1 MCIRVVNT
9 LRRSLQRT
17 FFMDK
22 WPIIFILLLNIHIMG
37 ILGVTSPLSASKS
50 SAAIGL
56 SVTAIAIAVI
66 LLASNFTIINAQQ
79 QSLTNQPGEIENGAT
94 TAATVPTRTTFQ
106 STNDSFSIQV
116 PDGWIIQDAN
126 NTGSALLE
134 ETTRGYG
141 ILAQLCPQEEQ
152 QQQQGAALPDA
163 SGGSTNNSSSGI
175 STSNSCQGSEEVI
188 HIIRYPNLDTRIQAA
203 SNVSTTTTNSNT
215 NMTTDDIQSYHLQ
228 KLQEVGYRS
237 MQIVNT
243 TDITLN
249 LTNPQTNETIATV
262 PARLVEMAYSTNFT
276 PDETRTGYFI
286 STATNATAPNLGTTK
301 GYAVFYEGNSTTN
314 TAAAEIT
321 TATAASGSL
330 APTPLPPVVGQ
341 VFDSFELIAAPEV
354 AQPIAPEAP
363 VGQTEGEGEEEA
375 ACDSSYPDFCIPPPP
390 PDLNCDDVDDTNFEV
405 VGSDPHG
412 FDGDNDGIGCEDGN
426 GDEEDDGGDDDGAD
440 DDDGG
445 DDDGA
450 DDDDGG
456 DDDGADDDDGGD
468 DDGADDDDGGVEFEG
483 CVVPPG
489 LDPGDVGC

>member
-1 MCIRVVNT
+1 
-9 LRRSLQRT
+9 
-17 FFMDK
+17 
-22 WPIIFILLLNIHIMG
+22 MG

-116 PDGWIIQDAN
+116 PDGWVIQDAN

-262 PARLVEMAYSTNFT
+262 PARLVEMAYSTNFA

-301 GYAVFYEGNSTTN
+301 GYTLFYEGNSTTN

-341 VFDSFELIAAPEV
+341 VFDSFELIAAAEV
-354 AQPIAPEAP
+354 AQAAEIA
-363 VGQTEGEGEEEA
+363 EGGDDDDDDDDDGA
-375 ACDSSYPDFCIPPPP
+375 NDDDDDDDDGANDDDDDDDDGANDDDDDDDDGANDDDDGANDDDDDDDDGANDDDDDDDDGANDDDDDGGISSRGDRFAS
-390 PDLNCDDVDDTNFEV
+390 DDY
-405 VGSDPHG
+405 
-412 FDGDNDGIGCEDGN
+412 DGDDDDGANDDDG
-426 GDEEDDGGDDDGAD
+426 GDDYDGGDDDGA
-440 DDDGG
+440 
-445 DDDGA
+445 
-450 DDDDGG
+450 
-456 DDDGADDDDGGD
+456 
-468 DDGADDDDGGVEFEG
+468 
-483 CVVPPG
+483 
-489 LDPGDVGC
+489 

>member
-1 MCIRVVNT
+1 
-9 LRRSLQRT
+9 
-17 FFMDK
+17 MDK

-94 TAATVPTRTTFQ
+94 TTAATIPTRTTFQ

-262 PARLVEMAYSTNFT
+262 PARLVEMAYSTNFA

-330 APTPLPPVVGQ
+330 PPTPLPPVVGQ
-341 VFDSFELIAAPEV
+341 VFDSFELIAAAEV
-354 AQPIAPEAP
+354 AQAAEIA
-363 VGQTEGEGEEEA
+363 EGG
-375 ACDSSYPDFCIPPPP
+375 
-390 PDLNCDDVDDTNFEV
+390 DDDDY
-405 VGSDPHG
+405 
-412 FDGDNDGIGCEDGN
+412 DGDDDDGANDDDG
-426 GDEEDDGGDDDGAD
+426 GDDYDGGDDDGA
-440 DDDGG
+440 
-445 DDDGA
+445 
-450 DDDDGG
+450 
-456 DDDGADDDDGGD
+456 
-468 DDGADDDDGGVEFEG
+468 
-483 CVVPPG
+483 
-489 LDPGDVGC
+489 

>member
-1 MCIRVVNT
+1 
-9 LRRSLQRT
+9 
-17 FFMDK
+17 MDK

-37 ILGVTSPLSASKS
+37 ILGVISPLSASRS

-243 TDITLN
+243 TDTTLN

-262 PARLVEMAYSTNFT
+262 PARFVEIAYSTNAA
-276 PDETRTGYFI
+276 PNETRTGYFI

-301 GYAVFYEGNSTTN
+301 GYTLFYEGNSTNN
-314 TAAAEIT
+314 TAAEIT

-341 VFDSFELIAAPEV
+341 VFDSIELIAAAEV
-354 AQPIAPEAP
+354 AQAAEIAE
-363 VGQTEGEGEEEA
+363 
-375 ACDSSYPDFCIPPPP
+375 
-390 PDLNCDDVDDTNFEV
+390 
-405 VGSDPHG
+405 
-412 FDGDNDGIGCEDGN
+412 
-426 GDEEDDGGDDDGAD
+426 GGDDDDDDGANDDDDGDDDDGANDDDDGDDDDGANDD

-445 DDDGA
+445 ISSR
-450 DDDDGG
+450 G
-456 DDDGADDDDGGD
+456 D
-468 DDGADDDDGGVEFEG
+468 
-483 CVVPPG
+483 
-489 LDPGDVGC
+489 

>member
-1 MCIRVVNT
+1 
-9 LRRSLQRT
+9 
-17 FFMDK
+17 
-22 WPIIFILLLNIHIMG
+22 MG
-37 ILGVTSPLSASKS
+37 ILGVTSPLSTSKS

-56 SVTAIAIAVI
+56 SMTAIAIAVI
-66 LLASNFTIINAQQ
+66 LLASNFTIVNAQQ

-141 ILAQLCPQEEQ
+141 ILAQLCPQEGQ
-152 QQQQGAALPDA
+152 QQQQGAALSDA
-163 SGGSTNNSSSGI
+163 SVGSTNNSSSGI

-243 TDITLN
+243 TDTTLN
-249 LTNPQTNETIATV
+249 LTNPQTNETITTV
-262 PARLVEMAYSTNFT
+262 PARLVEIAYSTNSA
-276 PDETRTGYFI
+276 PNETRTGYFI

-363 VGQTEGEGEEEA
+363 VGQTEGEGEEEDA

-390 PDLNCDDVDDTNFEV
+390 PGLNCDDVDDTNFEV
-405 VGSDPHG
+405 VGSDPHD
-412 FDGDNDGIGCEDGN
+412 FDRDNDGIGCEDGN
-426 GDEEDDGGDDDGAD
+426 GDEEDDGADDDDGGDDDGAD

-468 DDGADDDDGGVEFEG
+468 DDGADDDDGGGEFEG

>member
-1 MCIRVVNT
+1 
-9 LRRSLQRT
+9 
-17 FFMDK
+17 MDK

-37 ILGVTSPLSASKS
+37 ILGVISPLSASRS

-79 QSLTNQPGEIENGAT
+79 QSLTNQPGEIENGATT

-152 QQQQGAALPDA
+152 QQQQVAALPDA

-243 TDITLN
+243 TDTTLN
-249 LTNPQTNETIATV
+249 LTNPQTNETITTV
-262 PARLVEMAYSTNFT
+262 PARLVEIAYRTNSA
-276 PDETRTGYFI
+276 PNETRTGYFI

-330 APTPLPPVVGQ
+330 APTPLPPAVGQ

-354 AQPIAPEAP
+354 PQITAQEEPQVAEFA
-363 VGQTEGEGEEEA
+363 EGA
-375 ACDSSYPDFCIPPPP
+375 
-390 PDLNCDDVDDTNFEV
+390 VDDE
-405 VGSDPHG
+405 GG
-412 FDGDNDGIGCEDGN
+412 AGDD
-426 GDEEDDGGDDDGAD
+426 DDDGAD

-456 DDDGADDDDGGD
+456 DDDGADGADDDDGGD
-468 DDGADDDDGGVEFEG
+468 DDGADDDDGGGEFEG
-483 CVVPPG
+483 CVVFPER
-489 LDPGDVGC
+489 DRGDVGC

>member
-1 MCIRVVNT
+1 
-9 LRRSLQRT
+9 
-17 FFMDK
+17 
-22 WPIIFILLLNIHIMG
+22 MG
-37 ILGVTSPLSASKS
+37 ILGVISPLSASRS

-262 PARLVEMAYSTNFT
+262 PARLVEMAYSTNFA
-276 PDETRTGYFI
+276 PNETRTGYFI

-301 GYAVFYEGNSTTN
+301 GYTLFYEGNSTTN

-330 APTPLPPVVGQ
+330 APTPLPPAVGQ
-341 VFDSFELIAAPEV
+341 VFDSFKLIAAAEV
-354 AQPIAPEAP
+354 AQAAEIA
-363 VGQTEGEGEEEA
+363 EGGDDDDGA
-375 ACDSSYPDFCIPPPP
+375 NDDDDDDDDDGANDDDDDDDGGISSRGDRFAS
-390 PDLNCDDVDDTNFEV
+390 DDY
-405 VGSDPHG
+405 
-412 FDGDNDGIGCEDGN
+412 DGDDDDGANDDDDDG
-426 GDEEDDGGDDDGAD
+426 DDYDGGDDDGA
-440 DDDGG
+440 
-445 DDDGA
+445 
-450 DDDDGG
+450 
-456 DDDGADDDDGGD
+456 
-468 DDGADDDDGGVEFEG
+468 
-483 CVVPPG
+483 
-489 LDPGDVGC
+489 

>member
-1 MCIRVVNT
+1 
-9 LRRSLQRT
+9 
-17 FFMDK
+17 MDK

-79 QSLTNQPGEIENGAT
+79 QSLTNQPGEIENGATT

-188 HIIRYPNLDTRIQAA
+188 YIIRYPDLDTRIQAA
-203 SNVSTTTTNSNT
+203 SNVSTTTINSNT

-243 TDITLN
+243 TDTTLN
-249 LTNPQTNETIATV
+249 LTNPQTNETITPV
-262 PARLVEMAYSTNFT
+262 PARLVEIAYSTNSA
-276 PDETRTGYFI
+276 PNETRIGYFI

-301 GYAVFYEGNSTTN
+301 GYAVFYEGNSNTN

-341 VFDSFELIAAPEV
+341 VFDSFELIAAAEV
-354 AQPIAPEAP
+354 AQAAEIA
-363 VGQTEGEGEEEA
+363 EGG
-375 ACDSSYPDFCIPPPP
+375 
-390 PDLNCDDVDDTNFEV
+390 DDDDDDGAN
-405 VGSDPHG
+405 DDD
-412 FDGDNDGIGCEDGN
+412 DGDDDDGANDDDDGDDDDGANDDDDDGGISSRGDRFASDDYDGDDDDGAN
-426 GDEEDDGGDDDGAD
+426 DDDDGDDYDGGDDDGA
-440 DDDGG
+440 
-445 DDDGA
+445 
-450 DDDDGG
+450 
-456 DDDGADDDDGGD
+456 
-468 DDGADDDDGGVEFEG
+468 
-483 CVVPPG
+483 
-489 LDPGDVGC
+489 

>member
-1 MCIRVVNT
+1 
-9 LRRSLQRT
+9 
-17 FFMDK
+17 MDK

-94 TAATVPTRTTFQ
+94 TTAATVPTRTTFQ

-152 QQQQGAALPDA
+152 QQQQGAVLPDA

-228 KLQEVGYRS
+228 KLQQVGYRS

-262 PARLVEMAYSTNFT
+262 PARLVEMAYSTNFA

-286 STATNATAPNLGTTK
+286 STATNATGPNLGTTK

-330 APTPLPPVVGQ
+330 PPTPLPPAVGQ

-354 AQPIAPEAP
+354 PQITAQEEPQAAEFA
-363 VGQTEGEGEEEA
+363 EG
-375 ACDSSYPDFCIPPPP
+375 
-390 PDLNCDDVDDTNFEV
+390 
-405 VGSDPHG
+405 
-412 FDGDNDGIGCEDGN
+412 
-426 GDEEDDGGDDDGAD
+426 
-440 DDDGG
+440 
-445 DDDGA
+445 
-450 DDDDGG
+450 
-456 DDDGADDDDGGD
+456 
-468 DDGADDDDGGVEFEG
+468 
-483 CVVPPG
+483 
-489 LDPGDVGC
+489 

>member
-1 MCIRVVNT
+1 
-9 LRRSLQRT
+9 
-17 FFMDK
+17 MDK

-37 ILGVTSPLSASKS
+37 ILGVISPLSASRS

-203 SNVSTTTTNSNT
+203 SNVSTTTINSNT

-243 TDITLN
+243 TDTTLN
-249 LTNPQTNETIATV
+249 LTNPQTNETITTV
-262 PARLVEMAYSTNFT
+262 PARLVEIAYSTNSA
-276 PDETRTGYFI
+276 PNETRTGYFI

-330 APTPLPPVVGQ
+330 ATLLPPAVGQ

-354 AQPIAPEAP
+354 AQTMAQDAAQAA
-363 VGQTEGEGEEEA
+363 QTAEDSADAGGEGGA
-375 ACDSSYPDFCIPPPP
+375 AAQTAEDSA
-390 PDLNCDDVDDTNFEV
+390 DDDD
-405 VGSDPHG
+405 D
-412 FDGDNDGIGCEDGN
+412 DGADD
-426 GDEEDDGGDDDGAD
+426 DDGGDDDGAD
-440 DDDGG
+440 DEDEGDDDGAADDDGG

-456 DDDGADDDDGGD
+456 DDDGADDDDGG
-468 DDGADDDDGGVEFEG
+468 GEFEG
-483 CVVPPG
+483 CVVFPER
-489 LDPGDVGC
+489 DRGD

>member
-1 MCIRVVNT
+1 
-9 LRRSLQRT
+9 
-17 FFMDK
+17 MDK

-37 ILGVTSPLSASKS
+37 ILGVISPLSASRS

-243 TDITLN
+243 TDTTLN
-249 LTNPQTNETIATV
+249 LTNPQTNETITTV
-262 PARLVEMAYSTNFT
+262 PARLVEIAYSTNSA
-276 PDETRTGYFI
+276 PNETRTGYFI

-341 VFDSFELIAAPEV
+341 VFDSFELIAAAEV
-354 AQPIAPEAP
+354 AQAAEIA
-363 VGQTEGEGEEEA
+363 EGGDDDDDDGA
-375 ACDSSYPDFCIPPPP
+375 NDDDDDDDGANDDDDDDDGANDDDDDDDGANDDDDDGGISSRGDRFAS
-390 PDLNCDDVDDTNFEV
+390 DDY
-405 VGSDPHG
+405 
-412 FDGDNDGIGCEDGN
+412 DGDDDDGANDDDDG
-426 GDEEDDGGDDDGAD
+426 DDYDGGDDDGA
-440 DDDGG
+440 
-445 DDDGA
+445 
-450 DDDDGG
+450 
-456 DDDGADDDDGGD
+456 
-468 DDGADDDDGGVEFEG
+468 
-483 CVVPPG
+483 
-489 LDPGDVGC
+489 